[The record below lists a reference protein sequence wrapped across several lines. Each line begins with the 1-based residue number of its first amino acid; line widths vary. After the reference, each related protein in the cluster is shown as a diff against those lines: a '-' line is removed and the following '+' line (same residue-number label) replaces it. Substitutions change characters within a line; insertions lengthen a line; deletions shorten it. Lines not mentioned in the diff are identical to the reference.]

1 MSPSFDK
8 NVKPIITTFTIHT
21 YFIEFS
27 KFLGRLW
34 SLIYRTDNKHTPLF
48 LHQKYFKV
56 ESSVEYYTFWFNKG
70 KLNCFANS
78 K

>member
-1 MSPSFDK
+1 MSLSFDK
-8 NVKPIITTFTIHT
+8 NVKPIITTFTTHT

-34 SLIYRTDNKHTPLF
+34 SLIYRTDNKHTTLF

-56 ESSVEYYTFWFNKG
+56 ESSVKYYNILVQQRKT
-70 KLNCFANS
+70 
-78 K
+78 